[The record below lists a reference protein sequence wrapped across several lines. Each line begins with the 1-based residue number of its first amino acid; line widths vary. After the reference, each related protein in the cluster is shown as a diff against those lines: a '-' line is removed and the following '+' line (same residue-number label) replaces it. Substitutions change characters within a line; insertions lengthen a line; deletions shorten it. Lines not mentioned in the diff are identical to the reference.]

1 MKSKI
6 LTANPRGGIFPTM
19 KSATLD
25 AKRRLVMPEDCP
37 PRSLV
42 TIHSLDKDTWV
53 VHRQSPSKNIK
64 TITIPIIKDLP
75 DDPEWEKTEE
85 KIARHCIKNLPPFE
99 E

>member
-1 MKSKI
+1 
-6 LTANPRGGIFPTM
+6 M

-25 AKRRLVMPEDCP
+25 SKRRLVMPADCP

-53 VHRQSPSKNIK
+53 VHRQKPSKKIK
-64 TITIPIIKDLP
+64 MITVPIITELP
-75 DDPEWEKTEE
+75 DDPEWEKTEG
-85 KIARHCIKNLPPFE
+85 KIGRHIARRIPEPE